1 MGQRRLVSKGVSP
14 PETGTHDTVTEE
26 DYMIHRI
33 VRGVPEGS
41 QEIIPGASFPMEA
54 NLDVMG
60 GGAFSIFTLQLSE
73 NKPLPLRVQLTSEK
87 DVTSAK
93 SSPSGRTTPGS
104 SGNAFSRS
112 RCTN

>member
-1 MGQRRLVSKGVSP
+1 MGQRRLVNKGVRP
-14 PETGTHDTVTEE
+14 PEAGTHDTVTAE

-60 GGAFSIFTLQLSE
+60 GGSPHIFIDA
-73 NKPLPLRVQLTSEK
+73 NKPLMPE
-87 DVTSAK
+87 
-93 SSPSGRTTPGS
+93 
-104 SGNAFSRS
+104 FSRL
-112 RCTN
+112 